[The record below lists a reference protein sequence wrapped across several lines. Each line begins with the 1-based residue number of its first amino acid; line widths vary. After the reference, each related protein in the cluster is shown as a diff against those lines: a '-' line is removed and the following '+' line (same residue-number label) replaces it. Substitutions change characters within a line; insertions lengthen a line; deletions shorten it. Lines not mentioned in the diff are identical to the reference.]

1 MQTASWRWAVAVASL
16 LALAP
21 ASSFGE
27 PPPQDCAKDAML
39 VFDASG
45 SMSGMGFGE
54 SSVTRIDQIRKAL
67 SRVLP
72 AVAPVRDLGLI
83 VFGPGSKNSCENI
96 DLKLPVAHYSADR
109 IMAELNTVQPYGQTP
124 LTQAVKAAAEA
135 LHFREKPAVIVMLT
149 DGDETCQG
157 NPCELARQ
165 LKAEGKDVTVH
176 VIGYML
182 RYATEPTG
190 GQMARCFSEVT
201 GGLFTSTESTDELVS
216 ALKKTLGCE
225 MLSATDECRL
235 MQARQCAHGKIQRQS
250 ADPN

>member
-1 MQTASWRWAVAVASL
+1 MHTTNWSWTVAVASIL
-16 LALAP
+16 SLAP
-21 ASSFGE
+21 AFGFAE
-27 PPPQDCAKDAML
+27 RAPQDCAKDAML

-72 AVAPVRDLGLI
+72 VVAPVRDLGLI
-83 VFGPGSKNSCENI
+83 VFGPGSKKSCENI
-96 DLKLPVAHYSADR
+96 DLKLPVARYSADR
-109 IMAELNTVQPYGQTP
+109 IMGELDTVQPYGQTP
-124 LTQAVKAAAEA
+124 LTQAVKSAAEA
-135 LHFREKPAVIVMLT
+135 LHFREKPAVIVLLT

-201 GGLFTSTESTDELVS
+201 GGLFISTESTDELVS
-216 ALKKTLGCE
+216 ALQKTLGCE
-225 MLSATDECRL
+225 MLSGTEECRA
-235 MQARQCAHGKIQRQS
+235 MATRQCYGDAQRQP
-250 ADPN
+250 ADGN